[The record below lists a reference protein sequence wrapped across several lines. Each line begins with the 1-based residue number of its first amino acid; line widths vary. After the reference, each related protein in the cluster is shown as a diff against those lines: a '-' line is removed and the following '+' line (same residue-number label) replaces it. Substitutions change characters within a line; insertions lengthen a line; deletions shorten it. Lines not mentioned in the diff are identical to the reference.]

1 MIGNQREQ
9 FIADMREFM
18 RDQDVRRFRHTFD
31 SDRVIVDTTVNL
43 HEKPRWDSFENNHF
57 AMRRR
62 LVGIWLRATNLLIT
76 RTRAGKRLQKI
87 KWRLKQEGVKNR
99 ADCRRFVVEDWK
111 NAQNMRISDSEHE
124 DNI

>member
-1 MIGNQREQ
+1 
-9 FIADMREFM
+9 
-18 RDQDVRRFRHTFD
+18 
-31 SDRVIVDTTVNL
+31 
-43 HEKPRWDSFENNHF
+43 
-57 AMRRR
+57 
-62 LVGIWLRATNLLIT
+62 VGIWLRATNLLIT

-87 KWRLKQEGVKNR
+87 KWSLKQEGVKNR